1 MCFGHIHPSP
11 PLPAPPLSLPIQL
24 CLFSKPIKS
33 NLCCPCSLGCV
44 AIYCLLAQCLA
55 ANTSSAGNRT
65 SWPPL
70 TSTLGFG
77 LSWTFLGLGHAGM
90 SFQLSGECRD
100 GCEEGAEEE
109 EAEGVP
115 DSTPSSV
122 YLGFWE
128 PSYPDKQCPLSADTV
143 LTPLPSCLVHEEKP
157 SSTTWN
163 TLDPWP
169 CPQSWGNTG
178 LYILF
183 RFQNWPW
190 PDKIVSK
197 FTKGIVLLIKVGFY
211 QVFFLLNEIFFSAHY
226 CGRVDWLPNVNAAS
240 PG

>member
-1 MCFGHIHPSP
+1 MCFGHIHPAP
-11 PLPAPPLSLPIQL
+11 PLPAPPFSLPIQL

-44 AIYCLLAQCLA
+44 GIYCLLAQCLA
-55 ANTSSAGNRT
+55 ANTFSAGNRT

-77 LSWTFLGLGHAGM
+77 LSWTFLGLGHADM

-109 EAEGVP
+109 EAEVVP
-115 DSTPSSV
+115 DSTSSSV

-169 CPQSWGNTG
+169 LTLPSVLGQYRA
-178 LYILF
+178 LYF
-183 RFQNWPW
+183 
-190 PDKIVSK
+190 V
-197 FTKGIVLLIKVGFY
+197 
-211 QVFFLLNEIFFSAHY
+211 
-226 CGRVDWLPNVNAAS
+226 
-240 PG
+240 